1 MNCREFVDFLMSY
14 LDGELEPES
23 ARVFEEHMF
32 LCPPCLSFLDTYK
45 DTIRLGRFA
54 CEEQGGPARE
64 EVPEELIQAI
74 LAARRKTS

>member
-23 ARVFEEHMF
+23 TRVFEEHMF
-32 LCPPCLSFLDTYK
+32 LCPPCLTFLDTYK

-54 CEEQGGPARE
+54 CEEHGPARE